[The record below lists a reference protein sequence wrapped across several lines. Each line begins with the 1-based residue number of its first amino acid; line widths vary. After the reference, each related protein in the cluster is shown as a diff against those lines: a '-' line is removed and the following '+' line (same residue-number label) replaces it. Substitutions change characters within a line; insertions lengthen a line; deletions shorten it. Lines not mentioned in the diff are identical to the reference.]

1 MGTVKITVKNMNEFE
16 AEARGVWY
24 AFRDLHHEWG
34 YAVKDFIH
42 AAVSS
47 LGITRQEVEYI
58 WSICDEMDRNDF
70 FEIFEDSYPLYVESL
85 RGES

>member
-1 MGTVKITVKNMNEFE
+1 MKIKVINQNEFE

-42 AAVSS
+42 SAVTS
-47 LGITRQEVEYI
+47 LGITRKEVEYM
-58 WSICDEMDRNDF
+58 WTLCEDMDKNDF
-70 FEIFEDSYPLYVESL
+70 FEIFEDAYPLYVENL
-85 RGES
+85 RENYSE